1 MLLNV
6 ISDASIAYGGSFG
19 MGSIDQMLDPN
30 FLFRW
35 LRDLPVKAC
44 PIHRSKSAWSFI
56 VKCVSP
62 RSHSTRAS
70 RSLREMDSFRFFF
83 EPVQLGCQTA
93 DLSVKNVYLLL
104 LVYSGLSCLL
114 VRLSASVTLIC
125 TGHQLFA
132 PPLFG
137 GRMNPMS
144 GGNVAKME
152 FLLKCFKNDL

>member
-62 RSHSTRAS
+62 RSRSTRAS
-70 RSLREMDSFRFFF
+70 RSLREMDSFRFFL
-83 EPVQLGCQTA
+83 PVQLGCQAA
-93 DLSVKNVYLLL
+93 DLCVKNVYLLL